1 MLIGVLT
8 SGGDAPGMN
17 AAVRAVVRTTIFHGH
32 QVVGIRRGLHGLMQS
47 DMFLMDTSS
56 VADIIYRG
64 GTILYTGRSDEFKTA
79 DGQKRA
85 FGILRDSAIDG
96 LVLIGGDGTVRAA
109 KVIDDAGVPVI
120 CVPGTIDNDIAHSD
134 ESIGF
139 DTAVNT
145 ICDAV
150 DKVRDTAEALERT
163 FIVEVMGRESGFLA
177 LASGVACG
185 AESIMVPEFGIDYE
199 RVCQRLRNAVAR
211 RKRHSII
218 ILAEGAGNAP
228 DVAAEIRRRTGYD
241 LRVITLGH
249 IQRGGTPTAQDRV
262 LASTLGY
269 QAVELLVQGVHG
281 KLVGHENGK
290 VSIVDLGVAA
300 SSKKTLNQESFRMA
314 EVLSAT

>member
-17 AAVRAVVRTTIFHGH
+17 AAVRAVVRTTIFRGH
-32 QVVGIRRGLHGLMQS
+32 QVIGIRRGLHGLLQN
-47 DMFLMDTSS
+47 DMVLMDTSS

-64 GTILYTGRSDEFKTA
+64 GTILLTGRSEEFRTVE
-79 DGQKRA
+79 GQRRA
-85 FGILRDSAIDG
+85 VSILRDNAIDS
-96 LVLIGGDGTVRAA
+96 LVLVGGDGTVRAA
-109 KVIDDAGVPVI
+109 RAIEDAGVPAI
-120 CVPGTIDNDIAHSD
+120 CIPGTIDNDIPFSD
-134 ESIGF
+134 TSIGF

-150 DKVRDTAEALERT
+150 DKVRDTAESLERT
-163 FIVEVMGRESGFLA
+163 FIVEVMGRSSGFLA

-185 AESIMVPEFGIDYE
+185 AESIMVPEYGIDYE
-199 RVCQRLRNAVAR
+199 RICRRLRNSIAR

-218 ILAEGAGNAP
+218 ILAEGAGDAP
-228 DVAAEIRRRTGYD
+228 AVSAEIRRRTGYD

-262 LASTLGY
+262 LASMLGY
-269 QAVELLVQGVHG
+269 RAVELLIQGTHG
-281 KLVGHENGK
+281 KLVGWENGK
-290 VSIVDLGVAA
+290 ISEVDLGKAA
-300 SSKKTLNQESFRMA
+300 DSRKPLNKESFEIA

>member
-17 AAVRAVVRTTIFHGH
+17 AAVRAVVRTTIFRGH
-32 QVVGIRRGLHGLMQS
+32 QVIGIRRGLHGLLQN
-47 DMFLMDTSS
+47 DMVLMDTSS

-64 GTILYTGRSDEFKTA
+64 GTILYTGRSEEFRTPE
-79 DGQKRA
+79 GQKRA
-85 FGILRDSAIDG
+85 FDILRDNAVDG

-109 KVIDDAGVPVI
+109 KAIDDAGIPAN
-120 CVPGTIDNDIAHSD
+120 CVPGTIDNDIPHSD
-134 ESIGF
+134 VSIGF

-185 AESIMVPEFGIDYE
+185 AESIIVPEFGIDYE
-199 RVCQRLRNAVAR
+199 HVCQRLRNSIAR

-218 ILAEGAGNAP
+218 ILAEGAGDAP
-228 DVAAEIRRRTGYD
+228 DVAAEIQRRTGYD

-269 QAVELLVQGVHG
+269 QSVELLVQGTRG
-281 KLVGHENGK
+281 KLVGHENGS
-290 VSIVDLGVAA
+290 VSVVDLGVAV
-300 SSKKTLNQESFRMA
+300 SSKKTLNRESFRMA